1 MIIFLCE
8 TKYIKQVSSWT
19 ESCTKSRIYLYC
31 VGFRFKGQCHNLN
44 IMANKL
50 VFFVDDDKM
59 ILNLLE
65 YTFKSRQGIDVKTF
79 FSGEECLQNMHLKPD
94 LIVLDHLFP
103 KNKGQMSGMETLK
116 KLKEADK
123 KVTVIV
129 LSAQQDEK
137 LIPEFLKNGAKKY
150 ISKDEYFIDELIE
163 SIESGV

>member
-1 MIIFLCE
+1 
-8 TKYIKQVSSWT
+8 
-19 ESCTKSRIYLYC
+19 
-31 VGFRFKGQCHNLN
+31 
-44 IMANKL
+44 MANKL

-65 YTFKSRQGIDVKTF
+65 YTFKSRQGIEVKTF

-94 LIVLDHLFP
+94 LIILDHLFP
-103 KNKGQMSGMETLK
+103 TNKGQMSGMETLK

-163 SIESGV
+163 SIESSI

>member
-1 MIIFLCE
+1 
-8 TKYIKQVSSWT
+8 
-19 ESCTKSRIYLYC
+19 
-31 VGFRFKGQCHNLN
+31 
-44 IMANKL
+44 
-50 VFFVDDDKM
+50 M

-65 YTFKSRQGIDVKTF
+65 YTFKSRQGIEVKTF

-94 LIVLDHLFP
+94 LIILDHLFP
-103 KNKGQMSGMETLK
+103 TNKGQMSGMETLK

-163 SIESGV
+163 SIESSI

>member
-1 MIIFLCE
+1 M
-8 TKYIKQVSSWT
+8 S
-19 ESCTKSRIYLYC
+19 
-31 VGFRFKGQCHNLN
+31 
-44 IMANKL
+44 KL
-50 VFFVDDDKM
+50 IFFVDDDKM

-65 YTFKSRQGIDVKTF
+65 YTFKSRQGIEVKTF

-94 LIVLDHLFP
+94 LIILDHLFP
-103 KNKGQMSGMETLK
+103 TNKGQMSGMETLK

-163 SIESGV
+163 SIESSI